1 MDLRNGTG
9 NKNNLLPEWNSETEK
24 KISKNKENLKYV
36 WTLVNNN
43 INIGWLIIENIVY
56 EYKILTREEPGNRYT
71 EHLHTISATSPLN
84 LKLF

>member
-43 INIGWLIIENIVY
+43 INIG
-56 EYKILTREEPGNRYT
+56 
-71 EHLHTISATSPLN
+71 
-84 LKLF
+84 